1 MPDVMTCSSCFLSS
15 QRVRVCFLSLKV
27 PVATLQ
33 RRKIEDSPCS
43 RACRLSR
50 IIERRS
56 RIARFVQNSRVFR
69 SLMTTMMT
77 QRSGKRR
84 IAFPTA
90 TAFPTD
96 VAARTT
102 FFSRTGRQR
111 NGRAS
116 LSISRTNT
124 PSYRMLQLL
133 VPCGLAISFGRF
145 VRLSCTFSTAFRSDV
160 CASGGGKTR
169 ITSENKKESC

>member
-1 MPDVMTCSSCFLSS
+1 MPDVMTCSLCFLSS
-15 QRVRVCFLSLKV
+15 RPARVCFGWLKA

-69 SLMTTMMT
+69 SLMTTMMN
-77 QRSGKRR
+77 QRFGKRR
-84 IAFPTA
+84 IV
-90 TAFPTD
+90 FPTD
-96 VAARTT
+96 IESPTVLAGKKI
-102 FFSRTGRQR
+102 FSSRTGRQR

-145 VRLSCTFSTAFRSDV
+145 ARLSCTFSTDFRSDV

-169 ITSENKKESC
+169 ITSENKKEFC